1 MMKPVLKNKK
11 TKLSLNQPAT
21 RSVKK
26 NTQLQQSKQ
35 TAFGGA
41 SPRSTLDLIHQQF
54 KVVAGID
61 SHSANFGEANTAS
74 TSLRGDPSF
83 NNRLCGDKST
93 FSIRAAV
100 DRGLNGAVFLD
111 TSAHNSANVSGRG
124 HLTPNANSVIGPGSV
139 RSSSFLK
146 ENTQMYYPKSTLRG
160 TSRGGGQ
167 ARYMRGTKSS
177 RSKLQGRW
185 KVSKS
190 LSGAFFLGY
199 SQFWYDKVR
208 LE

>member
-1 MMKPVLKNKK
+1 MMEPVLKNKK
-11 TKLSLNQPAT
+11 TKLSLNQPT
-21 RSVKK
+21 HSVKK
-26 NTQLQQSKQ
+26 RTQNSQSKQ
-35 TAFGGA
+35 NTFGGGKA

-54 KVVAGID
+54 KVVAGLD

-93 FSIRAAV
+93 FSIRAGLE
-100 DRGLNGAVFLD
+100 RGLNGGVFLD

-146 ENTQMYYPKSTLRG
+146 ENTHFYYPKSTLRS
-160 TSRGGGQ
+160 TSRGGAK
-167 ARYMRGTKSS
+167 ARYMRATKSS
-177 RSKLQGRW
+177 RSKLQGR
-185 KVSKS
+185 
-190 LSGAFFLGY
+190 
-199 SQFWYDKVR
+199 
-208 LE
+208 